1 MGTDNIGRD
10 LASGLIHGTRI
21 SLLVGVVAMGIASII
36 GVFLGA
42 MAGFYGDRNLRMP
55 RIKYYLT
62 ILSVFLGLFYGFGYV
77 NTPFLMPSKMDQADL
92 GSSY

>member
-21 SLLVGVVAMGIASII
+21 SLLVGIVAMGIASLI

-42 MAGFYGDRNLRMP
+42 MAFFGDQELRMP
-55 RIKYYLT
+55 RIKYLT
-62 ILSVFLGLFYGFGYV
+62 ILGVGLGLFMVLAFV
-77 NTPFLMPSKMDQADL
+77 NIL
-92 GSSY
+92 

>member
-21 SLLVGVVAMGIASII
+21 SLLVGIVAMGIASII

-42 MAGFYGDRNLRMP
+42 MAGFFGDRNLRMP
-55 RIKYYLT
+55 RVKYYFT
-62 ILSVFLGLFYGFGYV
+62 IQVFFLVYFMVLECV
-77 NTPFLMPSKMDQADL
+77 NTPFLMPSKKYQVDL
-92 GSSY
+92 GNSF